1 MLLYPVHGELHPTWT
16 ATPVWINPVSLLD
29 KRLSQQGLW
38 NSIQA
43 RFKHLFLEGA
53 MAQSDT
59 VTRILDTAE
68 VLFAERGFAET
79 SLRNITSKARVN
91 LAAVNYHFGSKK
103 ALIQAVF
110 ARYLDP
116 FSARFHT
123 ALDEL
128 EARYQGT
135 PIPLEVLLETMA
147 TTVLAVPAERNS
159 LKVFM
164 RLLGLAYSQ
173 AQGHLRRYIQQQYGD
188 VFTRFTELVRKATPE
203 LPDAERFWRLH
214 FMLGTVIFTL
224 SGLDALRDIAA
235 KDYQEQ
241 VTVRDLIRRLRPV
254 VVAAMSA
261 PLPAAVEE
269 GHHGN
274 AQAS

>member
-1 MLLYPVHGELHPTWT
+1 MGQT
-16 ATPVWINPVSLLD
+16 
-29 KRLSQQGLW
+29 
-38 NSIQA
+38 
-43 RFKHLFLEGA
+43 
-53 MAQSDT
+53 DT

-79 SLRNITSKARVN
+79 SLRHITSKAKVN

-103 ALIQAVF
+103 SLIQAVF
-110 ARYLDP
+110 ARYLTP
-116 FSARFHT
+116 FTERFHA

-128 EARYQGT
+128 ETRYAGEV
-135 PIPLEVLLETMA
+135 IPLEVLLETMA
-147 TTVLAVPAERNS
+147 RTVLEVPAERNS

-173 AQGHLRRYIQQQYGD
+173 AQGHLRRYIQEEYGS
-188 VFTRFTELVRKATPE
+188 VFSRFTELVRRATPD

-224 SGLDALRDIAA
+224 SGLDALRDIAE
-235 KDYQEQ
+235 KDYSDR
-241 VTVRDLIRRLRPV
+241 VSVRELVRRMRPV

-261 PLPAAVEE
+261 PLPDTVVATAE
-269 GHHGN
+269 
-274 AQAS
+274 AS

>member
-1 MLLYPVHGELHPTWT
+1 MGQT
-16 ATPVWINPVSLLD
+16 
-29 KRLSQQGLW
+29 
-38 NSIQA
+38 
-43 RFKHLFLEGA
+43 
-53 MAQSDT
+53 DT

-79 SLRNITSKARVN
+79 SLRHITSKAKVN

-103 ALIQAVF
+103 SLIQAVF

-116 FSARFHT
+116 FTERFHA

-128 EARYQGT
+128 EARYAGGV
-135 PIPLEVLLETMA
+135 IPLEELLETMA
-147 TTVLAVPAERNS
+147 RTVLEVPAERNS

-173 AQGHLRRYIQQQYGD
+173 AQGHLRRYIQSEYGS
-188 VFTRFTELVRKATPE
+188 VFSRFTELVRRATPD

-224 SGLDALRDIAA
+224 SGLDALRDIAE
-235 KDYQEQ
+235 KDYGEH
-241 VTVRDLIRRLRPV
+241 VSVRDLVRRLRPV

-261 PLPAAVEE
+261 PLPEAAIPAAE
-269 GHHGN
+269 
-274 AQAS
+274 AS